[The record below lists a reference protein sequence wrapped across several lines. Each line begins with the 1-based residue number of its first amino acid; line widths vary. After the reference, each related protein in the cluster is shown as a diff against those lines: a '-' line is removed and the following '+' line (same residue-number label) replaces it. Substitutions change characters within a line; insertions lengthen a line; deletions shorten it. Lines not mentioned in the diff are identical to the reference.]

1 MLAMNARTHAG
12 KSENEF
18 EQQDDNDESD
28 QKNDSDRAAEK
39 FEHATLRKG
48 DEPESA
54 GFWWQRPS
62 GEAHGPVG

>member
-1 MLAMNARTHAG
+1 MNARTHAG

-18 EQQDDNDESD
+18 EQQDDYDESD

-39 FEHATLRKG
+39 FEHATLRE
-48 DEPESA
+48 DDDPESA
-54 GFWWQRPS
+54 ALPTKPPS